1 MLTNIACIVSNNC
14 YTNFIQTIV
23 SLLITKEKE
32 MKEFWNER
40 YSSDEFAYGEEPN
53 EYFKEQ
59 IAKISPGKILL
70 PAEGEGRN
78 GVYAAGLGWDVEA
91 FDVSSEGKK
100 KADQLAS
107 RHDLSMNYQVGGLED
122 LTYKPASFD
131 AIGLIFTHFN
141 PKIRAKY
148 HKELITLLK
157 PGGIVIS
164 ESFSEKHIDY
174 NTANP
179 KVGGPKDVNF
189 LTSLDQIKEEFD
201 GIEFIALYS
210 SEAVLNEGNFHV
222 GKGDV
227 IRFVGRKKG

>member
-1 MLTNIACIVSNNC
+1 M
-14 YTNFIQTIV
+14 
-23 SLLITKEKE
+23 LITKGRE

-59 IAKISPGKILL
+59 LSKLKPGRILL
-70 PAEGEGRN
+70 PADGEGRN
-78 GVYAAGLGWDVEA
+78 AVFAARQGWEVES
-91 FDVSSEGKK
+91 FDISSEGKR
-100 KADQLAS
+100 KADLLAEKYE
-107 RHDLSMNYQVGGLED
+107 LSINYQVGGLED

-157 PGGIVIS
+157 PGGIIIS

-179 KVGGPKDVNF
+179 KVGGPKDVSF

-201 GIEFIALYS
+201 GIEIIELYS

-227 IRFVGRKKG
+227 IRFLGRKNA

>member
-1 MLTNIACIVSNNC
+1 
-14 YTNFIQTIV
+14 
-23 SLLITKEKE
+23 LLITKGRE

-59 IAKISPGKILL
+59 LSKLKPGRILL
-70 PAEGEGRN
+70 PADGEGRN
-78 GVYAAGLGWDVEA
+78 AVFAARQGWEVES
-91 FDVSSEGKK
+91 FDISSEGKR
-100 KADQLAS
+100 KADLLAEKYE
-107 RHDLSMNYQVGGLED
+107 LSINYQVGGLED

-157 PGGIVIS
+157 PGGIIIS

-179 KVGGPKDVNF
+179 KVGGPKDVSF

-201 GIEFIALYS
+201 GIEIIELYS

-227 IRFVGRKKG
+227 IRFLGRKNA